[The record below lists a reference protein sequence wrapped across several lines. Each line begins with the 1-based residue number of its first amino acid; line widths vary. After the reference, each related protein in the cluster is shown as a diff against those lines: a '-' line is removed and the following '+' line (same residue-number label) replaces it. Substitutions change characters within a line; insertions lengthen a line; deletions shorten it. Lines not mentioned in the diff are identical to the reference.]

1 MGYSGRKKS
10 GKYNAGTKLVVPGQ
24 GTLMVKMENGD
35 KIQIKPNN
43 NIIFLPT
50 QTQTPTPSITPT
62 NTPTPSITQTQTQ
75 TPTPSIT
82 QTQTQTQ
89 TPTPSITQTN
99 TQTPT
104 PSVTQTKTQ
113 TPTPSVTTTVTPTN
127 TKTPTLTPTPTPTSP
142 CYCFYVT
149 NTINSPTTY
158 DYTICY
164 TGSISILNPLSATAS
179 TIVCAA
185 SAPTGIGII
194 SANLGACTGGTCS
207 VVYYGGFG
215 SPARNSSEVI
225 CDSYSALTFTNIQ
238 PDQNN
243 FLNFGTALFNQN
255 FNLLTNQYYWIPP
268 YGYRTT
274 NGLITASA
282 ATVCSTYTGACA
294 TSNYMIVNTGSTQTT
309 VTIDPPYSGAPTSFM
324 LPKNY
329 IVYMCLCSEPTGID
343 LNVINLGSC
352 TYPPFTPTPT
362 PTPTITPTLTQTPT
376 NTTTKTPTPTL
387 TQTPTNTTT
396 KTPTPTTTPTPTRL
410 PALVY
415 DLDAAYYSAMP
426 TNGSVVS
433 GTGAYSVTVTNAG
446 SSISWNSANG
456 GVFIKSNNVGTD
468 AIYGGPNYVTSQS
481 YTVFMAYKL
490 SATSLG
496 RLLNTQNESIKDWL
510 MGAYNGNP
518 NTFYPNFSVNL
529 PSSGADTVW
538 HLDWATWDTG
548 TNTGTLYTSTNTA
561 PTNFSYSATNG
572 GGGGFNQ
579 LRLFSRSS
587 GSEVQTANIGFIKVW
602 DGVLS
607 LSQIQA
613 QHALYKTRFGY

>member
-1 MGYSGRKKS
+1 VAITGTE
-10 GKYNAGTKLVVPGQ
+10 TKLLLNTYYGANFLKDNS
-24 GTLMVKMENGD
+24 T
-35 KIQIKPNN
+35 NN
-43 NIIFLPT
+43 FTVTNVGSTTSSNNEPFTPIPLTPT
-50 QTQTPTPSITPT
+50 PTPTPSITPT
-62 NTPTPSITQTQTQ
+62 
-75 TPTPSIT
+75 
-82 QTQTQTQ
+82 
-89 TPTPSITQTN
+89 
-99 TQTPT
+99 
-104 PSVTQTKTQ
+104 
-113 TPTPSVTTTVTPTN
+113 
-127 TKTPTLTPTPTPTSP
+127 
-142 CYCFYVT
+142 
-149 NTINSPTTY
+149 
-158 DYTICY
+158 
-164 TGSISILNPLSATAS
+164 
-179 TIVCAA
+179 
-185 SAPTGIGII
+185 
-194 SANLGACTGGTCS
+194 
-207 VVYYGGFG
+207 
-215 SPARNSSEVI
+215 
-225 CDSYSALTFTNIQ
+225 
-238 PDQNN
+238 
-243 FLNFGTALFNQN
+243 
-255 FNLLTNQYYWIPP
+255 
-268 YGYRTT
+268 
-274 NGLITASA
+274 
-282 ATVCSTYTGACA
+282 
-294 TSNYMIVNTGSTQTT
+294 
-309 VTIDPPYSGAPTSFM
+309 
-324 LPKNY
+324 
-329 IVYMCLCSEPTGID
+329 
-343 LNVINLGSC
+343 
-352 TYPPFTPTPT
+352 
-362 PTPTITPTLTQTPT
+362 
-376 NTTTKTPTPTL
+376 KTPTPT
-387 TQTPTNTTT
+387 TTPSITPT
-396 KTPTPTTTPTPTRL
+396 KTVTPTVTQTPTTTPTPTRL

-579 LRLFSRSS
+579 IRLFSRSS
-587 GSEVQTANIGFIKVW
+587 GSEVQTANIGFVKVW